1 MAPSVG
7 GDDAYASGGANHGQ
21 PQMIV
26 TPPPPTAEQMAK
38 MKAYMPKIK
47 EFQKEK
53 GEDWGEDVEED
64 LAKNLV
70 AVDELMESTK
80 EERDIESELRKPSK
94 VKGMDVELSLRKRD
108 AEKDGRKK
116 NEKAAAAA
124 KAKEMSEKK
133 KRKDDIQAEDKK
145 MKRMIAAFGRMS
157 QTKAEVEALD
167 AARTDFNRAQNQ
179 VAKLKDTQH
188 MKEFQKEYQTETPAE
203 DDPEYPQNKRELGE
217 TKAEAKDDRIVKQV
231 ISTRMYCESH
241 ESESA
246 DLSPDMGAKK
256 QLDAKLSSEALKELA
271 DLKKTLSSAGVH

>member
-1 MAPSVG
+1 
-7 GDDAYASGGANHGQ
+7 
-21 PQMIV
+21 MIV

-47 EFQKEK
+47 EFQK
-53 GEDWGEDVEED
+53 DWGEDVEED

-94 VKGMDVELSLRKRD
+94 VKGMDVELPLRKRD

-145 MKRMIAAFGRMS
+145 MKR
-157 QTKAEVEALD
+157 
-167 AARTDFNRAQNQ
+167 
-179 VAKLKDTQH
+179 
-188 MKEFQKEYQTETPAE
+188 
-203 DDPEYPQNKRELGE
+203 
-217 TKAEAKDDRIVKQV
+217 
-231 ISTRMYCESH
+231 
-241 ESESA
+241 
-246 DLSPDMGAKK
+246 
-256 QLDAKLSSEALKELA
+256 
-271 DLKKTLSSAGVH
+271 